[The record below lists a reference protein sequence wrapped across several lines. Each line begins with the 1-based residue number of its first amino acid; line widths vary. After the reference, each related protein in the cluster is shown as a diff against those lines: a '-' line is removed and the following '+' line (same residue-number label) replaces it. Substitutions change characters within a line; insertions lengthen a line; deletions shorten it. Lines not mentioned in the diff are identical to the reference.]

1 MVVMSNFSF
10 SHNVFKNCLL
20 LMCQNEYLW
29 SKGLTHFN
37 IYFVNSWYLLFFN
50 PIPNDK
56 ILNQSKLKAF
66 ADSKMNLTKKL
77 KFAFEKVENIVGK
90 KEKMLVTSIFSFSN
104 NVFKRLLTQ
113 GC

>member
-1 MVVMSNFSF
+1 MGIQLSDWVENIVGKGENDRYEQFLLF
-10 SHNVFKNCLL
+10 PQCFQNCLL

-50 PIPNDK
+50 PLPNDK

-66 ADSKMNLTKKL
+66 ADGKMNLTKKIEICFW
-77 KFAFEKVENIVGK
+77 KGRKHCGEKGENVGY
-90 KEKMLVTSIFSFSN
+90 
-104 NVFKRLLTQ
+104 
-113 GC
+113 